1 VTPPAAAAERD
12 SFIGKWY
19 ARWPEWQVAE
29 AFLPG
34 DTRAAWQAWFA
45 LRQELADAAWAG
57 ADPRPGEAKLAWW
70 AEELGG
76 WIQGRRRHPL
86 ATALQALPAPWPQ
99 LASAFPALAAARER
113 ATDLAE
119 ASAVLAPFADAVAA
133 VDAALAGGAHAS
145 PASGAQGA
153 PAIAFGLMGQRAL
166 LGDGNAVPLQ
176 VRARI
181 GPGRSADEET
191 VAWMRELLRQ
201 WPSPQGVRAE
211 RIHAAL
217 VRERLRLGGSGMARA
232 RRLPHWRVLATAWRA
247 ARQGQSVPH
256 L

>member
-1 VTPPAAAAERD
+1 MTAPTAAAERD
-12 SFIGKWY
+12 SFIDKWH

-29 AFLPG
+29 VFLPG

-70 AEELGG
+70 AEELDG
-76 WIQGRRRHPL
+76 WTQGRRRHPL
-86 ATALQALPAPWPQ
+86 ATSLQALVAPWPR
-99 LASAFPALAAARER
+99 LASALPALAAARER

-133 VDAALAGGAHAS
+133 VDAALAGNAQA
-145 PASGAQGA
+145 PAASGAQGA

-191 VAWMRELLRQ
+191 FAWMQELLQR
-201 WPSPQGVRAE
+201 WPPPQGVRAE

-217 VRERLRLGGSGMARA
+217 VRERLRLCGSGTARA
-232 RRLPHWRVLATAWRA
+232 RRLSHWRTLATAWRA
-247 ARQGQSVPH
+247 ARQGQSVPQ